1 MRLRLM
7 NMKNTKPINWPSV
20 KLLVLFLAIGMST
33 SCDLF
38 KIKSEEG
45 EEDDPV
51 LATVGKNTLR
61 FSDIEFIRKENQG
74 ELDSSELVNRYL
86 QNWIRKQLMIR
97 EASNNLNLNE
107 AELERKLLDYR
118 YALIVYEFEKSFVE
132 QNLDRDVSL
141 QEIEDYY
148 NAHKENF
155 SLKEI
160 IVRTNFV
167 KLEKNLPQ
175 KRQLERLLRNQR
187 ESNKGELKELA
198 LRYANNY
205 YLEDVNWVKFDDIIL
220 NTPLA
225 QNPNKVQLLK
235 NNSLISVDDDNYTYY
250 FSILEYKLQDQVP
263 PLEFVRD
270 EISKIIV
277 NKRRVALAE
286 QLHKDVYNKAL
297 DNNEFRIYD

>member
-1 MRLRLM
+1 MS
-7 NMKNTKPINWPSV
+7 ISWHSV
-20 KLLVLFLAIGMST
+20 KVFAFLLFLGLIT

-38 KIKSEEG
+38 KMKSESEG
-45 EEDDPV
+45 EDNPV
-51 LATVGKNTLR
+51 LATVGKSNLKL
-61 FSDIEFIRKENQG
+61 SDIDFIRKENQG
-74 ELDSSELVNRYL
+74 DLDSTELVNRYL

-97 EASNNLNLNE
+97 EASKNLTINE
-107 AELERKLLDYR
+107 AEIERKLLDYR

-132 QNLDRDVSL
+132 KNLDKEVSIG
-141 QEIEDYY
+141 EIEEYY
-148 NAHKENF
+148 EKHKENF

-175 KRQLERLLRNQR
+175 KRQLERLLRSQR
-187 ESNKGELKELA
+187 ESDKNELKEMA

-205 YLEDVNWVKFDDIIL
+205 YLEDGNWIKFDDIIL
-220 NTPLA
+220 NSPLA

-235 NNSLISVDDDNYTYY
+235 NSPLISVDDDNYTYY

>member
-1 MRLRLM
+1 
-7 NMKNTKPINWPSV
+7 MKEKKTMPTNWHIAKAFP
-20 KLLVLFLAIGMST
+20 LLICLGLLAT

-38 KIKSEEG
+38 KMKGDSEG
-45 EEDDPV
+45 EDNPV
-51 LATVGKNTLR
+51 LATVGKNNLKL
-61 FSDIEFIRKENQG
+61 SDIEFIRKDNQG
-74 ELDSSELVNRYL
+74 ELDSTELVNRYL
-86 QNWIRKQLMIR
+86 QNWIKKQLMIR
-97 EASNNLNLNE
+97 EASKNLTINE
-107 AELERKLLDYR
+107 AEIERKLLDYR

-132 QNLDRDVSL
+132 QKLDKEVGIA
-141 QEIEDYY
+141 EIEEYY
-148 NAHKENF
+148 DKHKENF

-187 ESNKGELKELA
+187 DGDKNELKELA

-205 YLEDVNWVKFDDIIL
+205 YLEDGNWIKFDDIIL
-220 NTPLA
+220 NSPLA

-235 NNSLISVDDDNYTYY
+235 NGPLISVDDDNYTYY

>member
-1 MRLRLM
+1 
-7 NMKNTKPINWPSV
+7 MKKRKIKPINWPYIKWLIACFCMGIAS
-20 KLLVLFLAIGMST
+20 
-33 SCDLF
+33 SCDHF

-45 EEDDPV
+45 DEDDPV
-51 LATVGKNTLR
+51 LATVGKNNLK

-86 QNWIRKQLMIR
+86 QNWIRKQLMIK
-97 EASNNLNLNE
+97 EASKNLSLDE
-107 AELERKLLDYR
+107 AEIERKLLDYR

-132 QNLDRDVSL
+132 QNLDREVSL

-148 NAHKENF
+148 NSHKENF

-187 ESNKGELKELA
+187 ESEKEELKELA

-205 YLEDVNWVKFDDIIL
+205 YLEDVNWIKFDDIIL

-225 QNPNKVQLLK
+225 QNPNKVQLLR
-235 NNSLISVDDDNYTYY
+235 NNTLISVDDDNYTYY

-286 QLHKDVYNKAL
+286 QLHKDVYSKAL

>member
-7 NMKNTKPINWPSV
+7 NKRKTKPINWPSV
-20 KLLVLFLAIGMST
+20 KMLVLCMSIGLT
-33 SCDLF
+33 TACDFF

-45 EEDDPV
+45 DEEDPV
-51 LATVGKNTLR
+51 LATVGKNTLK

-74 ELDSSELVNRYL
+74 ELDSSELVSRYL

-97 EASNNLNLNE
+97 EASKNLSLNE
-107 AELERKLLDYR
+107 AEIERKLLDYR

-132 QNLDRDVSL
+132 QNLDREVGL

-175 KRQLERLLRNQR
+175 KRQLERLLRSQR
-187 ESNKGELKELA
+187 EGNKEELKELA

-205 YLEDVNWVKFDDIIL
+205 YLEDSNWIKFDDIIL

-225 QNPNKVQLLK
+225 QNTNKVQLLK
-235 NNSLISVDDDNYTYY
+235 NNTLISVDDDNYTYY

>member
-1 MRLRLM
+1 
-7 NMKNTKPINWPSV
+7 MKKRKVKPISWPSV
-20 KLLVLFLAIGMST
+20 KMLVLCLGIGLTT
-33 SCDLF
+33 SCDFF

-45 EEDDPV
+45 DEDDPV
-51 LATVGKNTLR
+51 LATVGKNSLK

-86 QNWIRKQLMIR
+86 QNWIRKQLMIK
-97 EASNNLNLNE
+97 EASKNLSLNE

-132 QNLDRDVSL
+132 QKLDREVSL

-175 KRQLERLLRNQR
+175 KRQLERLLRSQS
-187 ESNKGELKELA
+187 EANKDELKELA

-205 YLEDVNWVKFDDIIL
+205 YLEDGNWIKFDDIIL

-225 QNPNKVQLLK
+225 QNSNKVQLLK